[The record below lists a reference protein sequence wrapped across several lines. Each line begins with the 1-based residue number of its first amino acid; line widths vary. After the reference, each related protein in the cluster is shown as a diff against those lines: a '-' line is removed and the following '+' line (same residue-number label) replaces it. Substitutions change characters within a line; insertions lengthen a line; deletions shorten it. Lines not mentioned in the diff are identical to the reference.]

1 MNGTILVMGECLA
14 ELNNING
21 VATFESSPVQ
31 TFLSSI
37 EAFIDGGDIEEEEDA
52 EELDNDTDGDDDAQI
67 EAVFALVANVTPADQ
82 SPLQK
87 KICELR
93 QRLKEIQSEMVRLQ
107 HERTKITNHL
117 EKARR
122 LLRKMKD
129 KLKEFKNDRKK
140 SGDGV
145 EAAMFEILKSCY
157 HIQLPA
163 YHGGKLI
170 GKDCQ
175 KMMSNADVIFKQ
187 FADILKDPSNRRSD
201 CALNNDEIDL
211 LCQQFADL
219 SMLWDGALSYASKI
233 DPSEEDIV
241 MYERFAKAAIFSHQS
256 MGCSV
261 THKGHLMWAHTACQ
275 MRNIPGD
282 MSHECLSVCCT

>member
-1 MNGTILVMGECLA
+1 MLDSLGGRRRYARKKLRELA
-14 ELNNING
+14 ELNNINS
-21 VATFESSPVQ
+21 VATSESSPVQ
-31 TFLSSI
+31 TFLS
-37 EAFIDGGDIEEEEDA
+37 
-52 EELDNDTDGDDDAQI
+52 
-67 EAVFALVANVTPADQ
+67 
-82 SPLQK
+82 
-87 KICELR
+87 
-93 QRLKEIQSEMVRLQ
+93 
-107 HERTKITNHL
+107 
-117 EKARR
+117 
-122 LLRKMKD
+122 
-129 KLKEFKNDRKK
+129 
-140 SGDGV
+140 
-145 EAAMFEILKSCY
+145 SCY

-275 MRNIPGD
+275 MRNIPGGLGD
-282 MSHECLSVCCT
+282 KREDWVEKGHQEGKNRRIQYRTTPSWETRANAMAKQLQRDSIPELMERIVDVHQDTATGPRKDFVSVEAVRKEERDRARMYALRKWEELSCGNEEVVACNCDDGDVDCV